1 MAGTTVRWGIQ
12 RRVTHPTLA
21 LGIAP
26 KRPIDMRVISDKWP
40 PGLGWS
46 GRRREW
52 KQGVSTSP
60 PPAGLQVHPPSS
72 SQTSTVV
79 GALDQLAPQKPW
91 VFRPVSPAAAHQDS
105 PLGAPQDSPWGPLR
119 TGQGQGTTAPPPPP
133 PPAGGCVELSVVL
146 TAPAHSGPCCG
157 PTSRPP
163 AALCQGR
170 SWPPS
175 WTALSSAHPRR
186 APLPQR
192 RSAVGGRGKA
202 ESGLCGPSLL
212 VCPFRPPDLGKR
224 LTFGRTGTRPW
235 F

>member
-1 MAGTTVRWGIQ
+1 MVAGTTVRWGIQ

-26 KRPIDMRVISDKWP
+26 KRPTNMRVISDKWP

-119 TGQGQGTTAPPPPP
+119 TAIRRGWSRPGSGDHSSSPSPSPSRRLRGAVRGADRARPFRPLLRTHLSPARCPVSGQVLAPFLDGSVQRPPPP
-133 PPAGGCVELSVVL
+133 G
-146 TAPAHSGPCCG
+146 APAPAQVSCRGPREG
-157 PTSRPP
+157 GVR
-163 AALCQGR
+163 ALR
-170 SWPPS
+170 
-175 WTALSSAHPRR
+175 
-186 APLPQR
+186 PLPA
-192 RSAVGGRGKA
+192 S
-202 ESGLCGPSLL
+202 LPLPS
-212 VCPFRPPDLGKR
+212 
-224 LTFGRTGTRPW
+224 T
-235 F
+235 